1 MLAYANLTKGD
12 LFLRKRKKAGVN
24 ILRFDKMNE
33 RTVYA
38 IGGISL
44 LVSHIAYL
52 CIFSILG
59 VKPMI
64 FYNIF
69 SVAFYIGMLVLLY
82 KRPYRKRLV
91 LITLAEVMVHSC
103 LGCFTMGWDMG
114 FGTMLL
120 FLIPIPFYLPLRR
133 LITPYLFSLVPFGI
147 YVATAAFARSGT
159 DIGYQTYTFN
169 DKVINNIV
177 YFMNISFAA
186 LILLYV
192 SSIYMFSRELM
203 QFKLIT
209 KNESLIKLATI
220 DPLTQLFNR
229 RAMNEYLKLI
239 QHNSERS
246 GKGYAVCVGDI
257 DDFKKVNDKHGHSV
271 GDDVLR
277 QVADVISHTVPAE
290 GYAARWGGEEF
301 LFIVPNAD
309 ITSGAEL
316 AEKIREDI
324 YKKNFRSD
332 NGNFRVTMT
341 VGVCRGEPGADIEKV
356 ISHADRLMYE
366 GKKTGKNKTVK

>member
-1 MLAYANLTKGD
+1 M
-12 LFLRKRKKAGVN
+12 RKRKKSGFN
-24 ILRFDKMNE
+24 IMRFDDLNE
-33 RTVYA
+33 RTVYS

-64 FYNIF
+64 YYNIF
-69 SVAFYIGMLVLLY
+69 SVTFYFSMLVLLY

-91 LITLAEVMVHSC
+91 LISLVEVMVHSC
-103 LGCFTMGWDMG
+103 LGCFSMGWDMG

-133 LITPYLFSLVPFGI
+133 MITPYLFSLVPFAL
-147 YVATAAFARSGT
+147 YVAIAAYIRSGGGSGN
-159 DIGYQTYTFN
+159 IYTFN
-169 DKVINNIV
+169 DRVINDIV

-203 QFKLIT
+203 QFKLVT

-239 QHNSERS
+239 QHNSIRS
-246 GKGYAVCVGDI
+246 DKGYVVCIGDL
-257 DDFKKVNDKHGHSV
+257 DDLKKINDKHGHFT
-271 GDDVLR
+271 GDEVLR
-277 QVADVISHTVPAE
+277 QTADVIARTVPAE

-309 ITSGAEL
+309 VSSGTEL
-316 AEKIREDI
+316 ADKIREDI
-324 YKKNFRSD
+324 YKKSFRSD

-341 VGVCRGEPGADIEKV
+341 IGVCRGEPGDDIEKI
-356 ISHADRLMYE
+356 ISHADKLMHQ
-366 GKKTGKNKTVK
+366 GKNAGKNKTVK